1 MCIVDIVETSLA
13 KSYKFAHFS
22 DQSHF
27 TSMKNSHGSPLND
40 NFYEFSMGKNL
51 PDPQFWSSSL
61 TLALT
66 ILYVQILDEIP
77 IKTLVFHSA
86 KFIFRRTH
94 MIMIL

>member
-1 MCIVDIVETSLA
+1 M
-13 KSYKFAHFS
+13 
-22 DQSHF
+22 
-27 TSMKNSHGSPLND
+27 
-40 NFYEFSMGKNL
+40 NFPWEKVFQTRS
-51 PDPQFWSSSL
+51 FWSSSL

-94 MIMIL
+94 MTMIIWPGDFRCLMIDS